1 VEAEAAA
8 EEGAVAALEVAVQVG
23 AEPEV
28 AEPAAVQEAAVPEGP
43 AQAEAVQEEAAQ
55 EAGVEAA
62 QGSIAPMS
70 NRKTSR
76 PASRARSGT

>member
-8 EEGAVAALEVAVQVG
+8 EEGAVAALEVAVPVG

-28 AEPAAVQEAAVPEGP
+28 AEPAAAAAEG
-43 AQAEAVQEEAAQ
+43 AAQEEAAQ